1 MADEK
6 RYKIRQVQKTDTA
19 SNWSRAKNFIPE
31 KGEIVVYQEE
41 SQKSSKIKIGNGE
54 DKLESLEFITSESS
68 GGSGGIEEIKNGAGE
83 HSIIINEGYANGKY
97 SIAGGTTDKS
107 MITDLIGSAGSI
119 VSLDPANAQATGSL
133 AFGANTDSIA
143 AGSISV
149 GVENISGC
157 LGYYIWNIDF
167 TNNKIILSKSQNST
181 LLSSKKAP
189 SNLTWSTGD
198 VVSIFYNTG
207 YYSCS
212 KITAVDKSNGTITVD
227 ALPISSFKTPSLL
240 EPLALKPHDN
250 TVYVIEKPK
259 SGEVQLGF
267 AAYARGYGN
276 KALGVMSNAI
286 GYNNIATDTA
296 GFVTGRENTG
306 SFGSLVGGYQNKV
319 LKETGF
325 AAGRRN
331 EVTGNNSAALGAD
344 NKINATNGFAVGQ
357 ENNVYTTTSTAE
369 GFRTQG
375 GPNPEDREL
384 LGISATADKT
394 SAHAEGNRTKAYGL
408 GSHAEGGR
416 GVAEGNYS
424 HVEGYFLE
432 GTTKYYYNEDHESY
446 FFDDQKSPVEIGEY
460 VAVYDI
466 STPSKKIGNAR
477 VEGIEQI
484 FLGEEQEYGGHR
496 FVFNFESTNS
506 DLGISYFVKLHIN
519 HSKGAGS
526 HTEGAGNKA
535 IHKYSHLEG
544 CGNISGADCQHVSG
558 KWNAPGNYAF
568 IVGNGESDSDR
579 TNAMTVDW
587 NGNAKFTGNVKIY
600 NNKNIATEEHM
611 AEYVS
616 DTISLL
622 SLSSLNSDENSIHV
636 SQEKATEWDA
646 KSNFSGKYSDLIGA
660 PTDLATEEYVDEKVA
675 NIDIP
680 EDFFVLNDPI
690 GGIGDHIF
698 LHDFAL
704 ITQHWPKICIH
715 VFKNE
720 TTDCMFFPCEY
731 TYEYN
736 DEAGFECATYYFSN
750 GLTYIAITEGNERV
764 DHYSFDDGYMKL
776 HNPIGT
782 GSFSM
787 NRTGSTGNYSV
798 TLGQNNQATASYS
811 QAEGQSTKA
820 WSDWSH
826 TEGYGTQVGETKNSS
841 WGWASHAEGRDTRV
855 FGDYSHAEGEGSYVN
870 SGISCAHAEGSHTE
884 VYGSNAHAE
893 GNRSVA
899 HDDNTH
905 AEGDAT
911 KAQGAASHAEGNQ
924 TKTYSAAS
932 HAEGYL
938 TQAGPTEEDRSQLG
952 WSSGAD
958 RTCAHAEGNK
968 TKALHLASHAE
979 GVSTIAR
986 GSASHTEGRGTV
998 ATADFQHVQGRFNFL
1013 DGNNKAGNYAHI
1025 IGGGAKID
1033 SGGSWTEENV
1043 NRKNIHTVDWNG
1055 NAWYA
1060 GKIEANGIILKSS
1073 TPNSTKRFLLT
1084 INDNGEISTTEYTG

>member
-6 RYKIRQVQKTDTA
+6 RYKIRQAQKTDTA
-19 SNWSRAKNFIPE
+19 ANWSRAKNFIPE
-31 KGEIVVYQEE
+31 KGEIVIYQEE

-119 VSLDPANAQATGSL
+119 VNLDPANAQAVGSL

-143 AGSISV
+143 AGSISI

-167 TNNKIILSKSQNST
+167 TNNKITLSKSQNST

-212 KITAVDKSNGTITVD
+212 KITAVDKSNGIITVD

-286 GYNNIATDTA
+286 GYNNTAIDTA

-344 NKINATNGFAVGQ
+344 NKISATNGFAVGQ
-357 ENNVYTTTSTAE
+357 ENKVYTTTSTAE

-375 GPNPEDREL
+375 GLSPEDREL

-432 GTTKYYYNEDHESY
+432 GTTKYYYNEDHDSY
-446 FFDDQKSPVEIGEY
+446 FFDDEKSPVEIGEY

-568 IVGNGESDSDR
+568 VVGNGASDSDR
-579 TNAMTVDW
+579 SNAMTIDW

-611 AEYVS
+611 VEYVS

-646 KSNFSGKYSDLIGA
+646 KSNFSGKYSDLIGM
-660 PTDLATEEYVDEKVA
+660 PTDLATEKYVDEKVA
-675 NIDIP
+675 NIQIP
-680 EDFFVLNDPI
+680 EDFFVLND
-690 GGIGDHIF
+690 
-698 LHDFAL
+698 
-704 ITQHWPKICIH
+704 
-715 VFKNE
+715 
-720 TTDCMFFPCEY
+720 
-731 TYEYN
+731 
-736 DEAGFECATYYFSN
+736 
-750 GLTYIAITEGNERV
+750 
-764 DHYSFDDGYMKL
+764 
-776 HNPIGT
+776 PIGT

-787 NRTGSTGNYSV
+787 NRTGSTGNYST
-798 TLGQNNQATASYS
+798 TLGYGNQAVAIYS
-811 QAEGQSTKA
+811 LAEGQDTKA
-820 WSDWSH
+820 WSKWSH
-826 TEGYGTQVGETKNSS
+826 TEGYNTQVGEYEDSS

-855 FGDYSHAEGEGSYVN
+855 FGDYSHAEGYGSYVHRE
-870 SGISCAHAEGSHTE
+870 ISCAHAEGNCTE
-884 VYGSNAHAE
+884 VYGSNTHAE
-893 GNRSVA
+893 GNRSIA

-911 KAQGAASHAEGNQ
+911 KAYGAASHAEGNQ
-924 TKTYSAAS
+924 AKTYSAAS

-979 GVSTIAR
+979 GISTIAR

-998 ATADFQHVQGRFNFL
+998 ATAEFQHVQGRYNYL
-1013 DGNNKAGNYAHI
+1013 DSNGSAGNYAHI
-1025 IGGGAKID
+1025 IGGGTRVDNSI
-1033 SGGSWTEENV
+1033 SWSDESNV
-1043 NRKNIHTVDWNG
+1043 VRKNIHTVDWNG
-1055 NAWYA
+1055 NAFYA
-1060 GKIEANGIILKSS
+1060 GKIEATGIILKSS
-1073 TPNSTKRFLLT
+1073 TPGSTKRFLLT
-1084 INDNGEISTTEYTG
+1084 INDNGEISTAEYTG